1 MKKLLLTTAIA
12 IAFASTAA
20 LAHHPAADIVNQDIY
35 DMIDNNVSDVHADM
49 TFYDM
54 GSVDVMSGD
63 PDVGGDSDVGGNAV
77 SIDTEG
83 VGAEIGENAADIGA
97 EMEAREE
104 MNATAATEPRG
115 PRGPGAQ
122 R

>member
-12 IAFASTAA
+12 MALASTAA
-20 LAHHPAADIVNQDIY
+20 FAHHPAADIVDPEIY
-35 DMIDNNVSDVHADM
+35 FMIDDNVSEVHADM
-49 TFYDM
+49 EFDDM
-54 GSVDVMSGD
+54 GSVDVMGGD
-63 PDVGGDSDVGGNAV
+63 PDVGGDTDVGGNAV

-104 MNATAATEPRG
+104 MNATAATEPS
-115 PRGPGAQ
+115 GPGAQ

>member
-12 IAFASTAA
+12 MAFASTAA
-20 LAHHPAADIVNQDIY
+20 FAHHPAEGIVDDDIY
-35 DMIDNNVSDVHADM
+35 DMIDENVSDVHAEM

-54 GSVDVMSGD
+54 GSVDVQGGD

-77 SIDTEG
+77 AIDTEG
-83 VGAEIGENAADIGA
+83 VGAEIGENLEDIGA
-97 EMEAREE
+97 EAEARVE

-115 PRGPGAQ
+115 PGAQ